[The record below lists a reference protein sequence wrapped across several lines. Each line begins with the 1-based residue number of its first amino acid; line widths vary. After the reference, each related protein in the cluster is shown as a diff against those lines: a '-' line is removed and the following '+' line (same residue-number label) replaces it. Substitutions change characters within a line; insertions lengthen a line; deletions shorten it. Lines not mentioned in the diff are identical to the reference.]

1 MLILFSWAARNA
13 AETLMF
19 TQTEQKRP
27 ASYSVSADERAF
39 QQTYLTSRRTFEW
52 SREKTL
58 LIEWPSYSR
67 WVLPGLFC
75 LYVLITA
82 GVDSE
87 VLRFG

>member
-1 MLILFSWAARNA
+1 MLILFSWAAQSE

-19 TQTEQKRP
+19 TQTKQKRP

-39 QQTYLTSRRTFEW
+39 QQTFLTSRWTFERR
-52 SREKTL
+52 RERTL

-67 WVLPGLFC
+67 WVLPGFSC

-82 GVDSE
+82 GVDSK
-87 VLRFG
+87 VLCFG